1 MERKESQIRARERA
15 FRLIPKYIEEGFK
28 IVPPN
33 RYAEWAEF
41 VVRNIKSFSLVEY
54 VLDTMKALQRGVS
67 FEEANNILDNP
78 SQSGAT
84 YNMCLWQ
91 LAKFQKDGVNFMRKY
106 YDFID
111 DEVKTELT
119 KIEKENMEHI
129 YPTEDQEKVAK
140 YISEGLKYIYPE
152 RYQEW
157 VNFIDKNMQPL
168 REEDYDKYEYVIKIM
183 QSLDRGDSFEEAEK
197 LFKGISL
204 VIYDSCCLNIAKF
217 AKRGVDFVKNIKG
230 LNYYNM
236 KDILFSVWVDKLEI
250 ENDIYEELDELRK
263 MEQNAKFMYQDI
275 ENERE

>member
-67 FEEANNILDNP
+67 FEEA
-78 SQSGAT
+78 
-84 YNMCLWQ
+84 
-91 LAKFQKDGVNFMRKY
+91 
-106 YDFID
+106 
-111 DEVKTELT
+111 
-119 KIEKENMEHI
+119 
-129 YPTEDQEKVAK
+129 
-140 YISEGLKYIYPE
+140 
-152 RYQEW
+152 
-157 VNFIDKNMQPL
+157 
-168 REEDYDKYEYVIKIM
+168 
-183 QSLDRGDSFEEAEK
+183 EK

-236 KDILFSVWVDKLEI
+236 KDILFSVWIDKLEI

>member
-1 MERKESQIRARERA
+1 M
-15 FRLIPKYIEEGFK
+15 
-28 IVPPN
+28 
-33 RYAEWAEF
+33 
-41 VVRNIKSFSLVEY
+41 VRNIKSFSLVEY
-54 VLDTMKALQRGVS
+54 VLDTMKALQRSVS

-157 VNFIDKNMQPL
+157 VNFIDKNMLPL

-204 VIYDSCCLNIAKF
+204 VIYDICCLNIAKF